1 MSDFFVLLTLSLLA
15 IGIGRMFM
23 PINRDQRVTD
33 DVTRLRQTV
42 DEDRRG
48 AGDRLKIREMKH
60 DLHNYVVI
68 VILALLF
75 ISFIFYL
82 IKT

>member
-1 MSDFFVLLTLSLLA
+1 MSDFFVLLTIALLA
-15 IGIGRMFM
+15 IGIGQMFM
-23 PINRDQRVTD
+23 PRNRDQRVTD

-60 DLHNYVVI
+60 DLHNYAVI
-68 VILALLF
+68 AILVLLF
-75 ISFIFYL
+75 ICFIFYF
-82 IKT
+82 KK